1 MLSGRL
7 NSKLVLVTGASRGI
21 GRAIA
26 YGCADAG
33 ATVLCVARSARDL
46 AQTVADIT
54 SAGGRAAAYA
64 CDVTDVVRVSAV
76 FSQVRAEYGGVDI
89 AMLNAG
95 VGDEPTELEASDPQR
110 WTEVVATNLFGA
122 YYCARAAIPLLK
134 MRGGG
139 RIVMVGSGLG
149 HHGHVTHSA
158 YSVSKAGL
166 WMLVRVLA
174 DEVAQ
179 HHISV
184 NELIPGPVLTHMT
197 RPATDPS
204 SVFSIESEWVK
215 QPEDVVPLA
224 LFLATQPEPGP
235 TGQSFSLMRRTR

>member
-1 MLSGRL
+1 MSHPLDNRL
-7 NSKLVLVTGASRGI
+7 ALVTGAGRGI

-26 YGCADAG
+26 CGYADAG
-33 ATVLCVARSARDL
+33 ATVLCMARSAGEL

-54 SAGGRAAAYA
+54 SSGGQAEAYVL
-64 CDVTDVVRVSAV
+64 DVTDVGRVNAV
-76 FSQVRAEYGGVDI
+76 FSQVAAEYGGIDI

-95 VGDEPTELEASDPQR
+95 VGDEPGELAASDPQQ
-110 WTEVVATNLFGA
+110 WTQVVTTNLFGA

-149 HHGHVTHSA
+149 HHGHATHSA
-158 YSVSKAGL
+158 YAVSKAGL

-174 DEVAQ
+174 DEVAPD
-179 HHISV
+179 HISV

-197 RPATDPS
+197 GPGTDPT
-204 SVFSIESEWVK
+204 SVFSIESEWIK
-215 QPEDVVPLA
+215 QPDDVVPLA
-224 LFLATQPEPGP
+224 LFLATHPEPGP
-235 TGQSFSLMRRTR
+235 TGQSFSLMRRTW

>member
-1 MLSGRL
+1 MSHPLDNRL
-7 NSKLVLVTGASRGI
+7 ALVTGAGRGI

-26 YGCADAG
+26 CGYADAG
-33 ATVLCVARSARDL
+33 ATVLCMARSAGEL

-54 SAGGRAAAYA
+54 SSGGQAEAYVL
-64 CDVTDVVRVSAV
+64 DVTDVGRVNAV
-76 FSQVRAEYGGVDI
+76 FSQVAAEYGGIDI

-95 VGDEPTELEASDPQR
+95 VGDEPGELAASDPQQ
-110 WTEVVATNLFGA
+110 WTQVVTTNLFGA

-149 HHGHVTHSA
+149 HHGHATHSA
-158 YSVSKAGL
+158 YAVSKAGL

-174 DEVAQ
+174 DEVAPD
-179 HHISV
+179 HISV

-197 RPATDPS
+197 GPGTDPT
-204 SVFSIESEWVK
+204 SVFSIENEWIK
-215 QPEDVVPLA
+215 QPDDVVPLA